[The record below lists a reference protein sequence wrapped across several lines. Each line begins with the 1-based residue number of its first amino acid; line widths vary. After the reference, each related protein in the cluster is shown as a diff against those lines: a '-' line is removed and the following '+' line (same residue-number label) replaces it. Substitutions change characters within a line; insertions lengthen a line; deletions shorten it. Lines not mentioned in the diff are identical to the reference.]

1 MQILPSRRLEFN
13 NDNSIKFKLSQK
25 ILSAIIELKILT
37 LLPKLPRKD
46 KGSNKTIFKQLN
58 HIFRQ
63 RILLTRKSDSDYRCR
78 NIS

>member
-37 LLPKLPRKD
+37 LLPTLPRKD

-78 NIS
+78 NIL